1 MTHKPPPTPEELI
14 LAMLR
19 DVLAR
24 QAEAM
29 GLPAEA
35 TRKSLGAAPPAP
47 TPTPLPATPPEPSV
61 TREAILER
69 LRTQAAA
76 EPNIRAAKPAEP
88 AIPHSSPPSRPLP
101 ATSAPRPV
109 VAPVVPSA
117 KSRAMEM
124 TEGEEPLSPQ
134 EAAEFAEFEALA
146 AQPLAPGGF
155 TRAVRWSMAAIL
167 VVIVLAS
174 LPFFEGQS
182 LFRVQSE
189 VENIVL
195 RDGLLLKGS
204 GNAVYVMRNETRR
217 LISSI
222 DAFEHYG
229 YRWSAITEVD
239 DDFLAQVPAGPA
251 INVLLTCQGIPE
263 IYLLTGS
270 EKRLVSDLE
279 ALKAEGYTF
288 DRDLRTIPCN
298 RLRSISDGLA
308 YP

>member
-14 LAMLR
+14 LAILR
-19 DVLAR
+19 DVLTR

-29 GLPAEA
+29 GLPVEPK
-35 TRKSLGAAPPAP
+35 RKSLGEAPPAP
-47 TPTPLPATPPEPSV
+47 TPTPPPATPPEPPV

-69 LRTQAAA
+69 LRTRVAAD
-76 EPNIRAAKPAEP
+76 PSIRAGEPAEAAGP
-88 AIPHSSPPSRPLP
+88 PSSSPPRLMPT
-101 ATSAPRPV
+101 ASAPKPV

-117 KSRAMEM
+117 TSRPTEM
-124 TEGEEPLSPQ
+124 AEGEEPLSQQ

-167 VVIVLAS
+167 LVLVLAS

-189 VENIVL
+189 AENIVL

-204 GNAVYVMRNETRR
+204 GNAVYVMRGETRR

-229 YRWSAITEVD
+229 YRWSAITEVG
-239 DDFLAQVPAGPA
+239 DDFLAQVPERPP
-251 INVLLTCQGIPE
+251 INVLLTWQGIQE
-263 IYLLTGS
+263 IYLLTGT

-279 ALKAEGYTF
+279 ALKAEGYTL
-288 DRDLRTIPCN
+288 DGDLRTIPCN